1 MMSIMM
7 NAAANDDRKPATP
20 TGAGAGTRPTTPVGS
35 SSSAPTPAAKSND
48 GTAPVFSA
56 DSSAPRADAPKDR
69 PAGNDNTPTGAVR
82 PTIIAEGTKISG
94 DVEFGSNAEV
104 YGVLHAN
111 VQSESDI
118 ITNSGQIIGD
128 VHAKNMDMINAEV
141 RGDVTTAGDFRVNDK
156 SEMQGNVEARRM
168 DLRGKLTGDSNVANE
183 LNVHSSAIVGGDIEA
198 GSIAIGHGAK
208 IKGFINA
215 GSGDA

>member
-20 TGAGAGTRPTTPVGS
+20 TGAGAGTRPTVPVGS
-35 SSSAPTPAAKSND
+35 GSTPAAKSTD
-48 GTAPVFSA
+48 GTAPVFTA
-56 DSSAPRADAPKDR
+56 DSAAPRADAPKDR
-69 PAGNDNTPTGAVR
+69 PAADNTPTGAVR

-111 VQSESDI
+111 VQSENDI

-141 RGDVTTAGDFRVNDK
+141 RGDVATAGDFRVNDK
-156 SEMQGNVEARRM
+156 SEMQGNVDARRM

-183 LNVHSSAIVGGDIEA
+183 LNVHSSAIVAGDIEA